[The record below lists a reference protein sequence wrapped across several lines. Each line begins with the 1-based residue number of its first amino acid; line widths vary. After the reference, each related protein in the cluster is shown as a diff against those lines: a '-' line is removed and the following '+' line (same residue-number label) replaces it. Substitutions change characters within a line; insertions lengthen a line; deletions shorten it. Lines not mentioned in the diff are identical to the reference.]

1 MQHLLVVD
9 DDPAVARTMQMALEA
24 DAARRV
30 TAAGDAME
38 ALAVIGRDFPD
49 AAIIDAVL
57 PRTPGLLL
65 ARTVVDLG
73 VPVLIVTGE
82 PTLPRHLAEAGCPF
96 LLKPFRVSQLL
107 AETRMLLDET
117 AARRLEVGRALDRL
131 LTARYEL
138 AEVTAETRRLVE
150 ESRRFR
156 AQHYAVK
163 AVARY
168 HMHFVDHVGRVFD
181 SIELEGDAD
190 DPAIEETRRLD
201 VPSIGAGF
209 DVWHEGRLVHRHRR

>member
-1 MQHLLVVD
+1 MQHLLVVCD
-9 DDPAVARTMQMALEA
+9 DVAVALTMQMALEA

-30 TAAGDAME
+30 TTARDATK
-38 ALAVIGRDFPD
+38 AVAVIGRDFPN
-49 AAIIDAVL
+49 AAIIDAML
-57 PRTPGLLL
+57 PRTSGLVL
-65 ARTVVDLG
+65 ARTAIDLG

-82 PTLPRHLAEAGCPF
+82 PALQGHLAEARCPF

-107 AETRMLLDET
+107 AEIRVLFDER

-131 LTARYEL
+131 LTARCEL
-138 AEVTAETRRLVE
+138 AEVTAETRRLLE

-156 AQHYAVK
+156 TQRAVK

-168 HMHFVDHVGRVFD
+168 YVHFVDHADRVFD

-190 DPAIEETRRLD
+190 ESAIEEAHRLD

-209 DVWHEGRLVHRHRR
+209 DIWHEGRRVHKYR